1 MTGDCLG
8 GAVFAWIFCVCR
20 SDVLPSALGGLLNYN
35 SDPPRTVLRDGG
47 CDFLVVGIQPMER
60 A

>member
-1 MTGDCLG
+1 M
-8 GAVFAWIFCVCR
+8 
-20 SDVLPSALGGLLNYN
+20 LPSALGGLLNYN